1 MKLQAK
7 RSGKHVQ
14 KQMLKK
20 FWLPSGW
27 VKSRRMFDLNLEL
40 LRKEV

>member
-7 RSGKHVQ
+7 RPDKHVQ
-14 KQMLKK
+14 KQILKK

-27 VKSRRMFDLNLEL
+27 VKSRRMSDLNPEL